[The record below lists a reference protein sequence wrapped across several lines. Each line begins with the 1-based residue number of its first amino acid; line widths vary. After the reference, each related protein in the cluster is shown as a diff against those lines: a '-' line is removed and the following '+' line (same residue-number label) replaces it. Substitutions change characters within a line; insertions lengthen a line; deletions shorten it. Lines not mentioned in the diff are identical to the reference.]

1 MDTEIELTTP
11 EVNLMR
17 VRNRLLAILCV
28 LWFAAPASAATI
40 DYSAPPG
47 NNYDKA
53 DFRLWFPDDA
63 GRIRAIVVL
72 VPGSNGD
79 GRPMAADEFWQK
91 FAAERHLAL
100 VACRFTDKKHDQS
113 FIEEYVNVLQGS
125 GQALLDA
132 LREFATQ
139 SKHPEI
145 AGAPIMLWGMSA
157 GGEFDYEFTAWKPER
172 VIAFVVN
179 KGNIYY
185 TALAP
190 AAARAV
196 PGLLFT
202 GEKDL
207 EFRTNTIVGLFAVN
221 RRAGALWALT
231 QEPGLGHEVGRS
243 KDLGAMLFDAVLPLR
258 LPETGATADGTVA
271 LRALSDKDGFY
282 GDPGDHTIAPV
293 ASAKPPS
300 KPVAWLPTE
309 RLAKAWLAVVTG
321 KAFD

>member
-1 MDTEIELTTP
+1 MHFLVP
-11 EVNLMR
+11 
-17 VRNRLLAILCV
+17 LLL
-28 LWFAAPASAATI
+28 LLLSAPASASTF
-40 DYSAPPG
+40 DWSASPG

-63 GRIRAIVVL
+63 GKIRAIVVL

-91 FAAERHLAL
+91 FATERHLAL
-100 VACRFTDKKHDQS
+100 VACRFTDKQHDQS
-113 FIEEYVNVLQGS
+113 FIEEYVNVSQGS

-132 LREFATQ
+132 LTAFATQ
-139 SKHPEI
+139 SKHPEL

-157 GGEFDYEFTAWKPER
+157 GGEFNYEFTVWKPER

-202 GEKDL
+202 GERDL

-231 QEPGLGHEVGRS
+231 NEPGLGHEVGRS
-243 KDLGAMLFDAVLPLR
+243 KDLGAMLFDAVLPRR
-258 LPETGATADGTVA
+258 LPETGASADGTVT

-282 GDPGDHTIAPV
+282 GDPADHTIAPV
-293 ASAKPPS
+293 AGAKSPS
-300 KPVAWLPTE
+300 KPVAWLPNE
-309 RLAKAWLAVVTG
+309 RLAKAWQAVVSG
-321 KAFD
+321 KPFD

>member
-1 MDTEIELTTP
+1 
-11 EVNLMR
+11 
-17 VRNRLLAILCV
+17 
-28 LWFAAPASAATI
+28 
-40 DYSAPPG
+40 
-47 NNYDKA
+47 
-53 DFRLWFPDDA
+53 
-63 GRIRAIVVL
+63 
-72 VPGSNGD
+72 
-79 GRPMAADEFWQK
+79 MAADEFWQK
-91 FAAERHLAL
+91 FATERHLAL

-113 FIEEYVNVLQGS
+113 FIEEYVNVSQGS

-132 LREFATQ
+132 LTGFATQ
-139 SKHPEI
+139 SKHPEL

-157 GGEFDYEFTAWKPER
+157 GGEFNYEFTVWKPER

-231 QEPGLGHEVGRS
+231 NEPGLGHEVGRS

-258 LPETGATADGTVA
+258 LSDTGASADGTVT

-282 GDPGDHTIAPV
+282 GDPADHTIAAV
-293 ASAKPPS
+293 AGAKPPS
-300 KPVAWLPTE
+300 KPVAWLPNE
-309 RLAKAWLAVVTG
+309 RLAKAWQAVVSG
-321 KAFD
+321 KPFEW

>member
-1 MDTEIELTTP
+1 M
-11 EVNLMR
+11 
-17 VRNRLLAILCV
+17 
-28 LWFAAPASAATI
+28 
-40 DYSAPPG
+40 
-47 NNYDKA
+47 
-53 DFRLWFPDDA
+53 
-63 GRIRAIVVL
+63 VV
-72 VPGSNGD
+72 
-79 GRPMAADEFWQK
+79 DEFWQK
-91 FAAERHLAL
+91 FATERHLAL

-113 FIEEYVNVLQGS
+113 FIEEYVNVSQGS

-132 LREFATQ
+132 LGAFAAQ
-139 SKHPEI
+139 SKHPEV

-157 GGEFDYEFTAWKPER
+157 GGEFNYEFTVWKPER

-258 LPETGATADGTVA
+258 LPETGAAADGTVT

-282 GDPGDHTIAPV
+282 GDPADRTIAPV
-293 ASAKPPS
+293 AGAKPPA
-300 KPVAWLPTE
+300 KPVAWLPNE
-309 RLAKAWLAVVTG
+309 RLANAWLAVVTG
-321 KAFD
+321 KPFN